1 MPPPHKHHDMKTE
14 HDEGSPTNPV
24 RFLGQ
29 DYQKLLQKS
38 LRSNKLYTDELF
50 PPDSSS
56 IGTLNKEADLDYN
69 NIIWKRPAELVSPGK
84 PFFTVDGMSRFDYEQ
99 GSKLGNCW
107 FLASI
112 GALTSKDEE
121 TSFMTKDMINQVIPA
136 GQSFSNAYAGIFH
149 FRFWRFG
156 KWIDVVIDDLLPT
169 IDDKLIFVGSK
180 TSNEFW
186 PALLEKAYAKVCGSY
201 ADLDGGFMSEA
212 LMDFTGGVHMEF
224 VLNEAPAY
232 LWDIMNRAAK
242 SQTLM
247 GCASYD
253 GETRED
259 LSSNGIVGGHAY
271 TVTGVSTVMSEGNP
285 VHLVR
290 VLNPWGNTEWNGKWS
305 DISSLWDT
313 VSKED
318 LKCREND
325 ENGEFWMSFEDFSR
339 NFESLDIC
347 CLCPDFLDRSSGC
360 HWKSQR
366 NFGKWVAGTTA
377 GGSMDNKDTFWKNPQ
392 FRVKIEELSKD
403 CTHEEGA
410 ENILVS
416 LMQNHEKRNR
426 SSQKNFMIGFY
437 VFKVKGE
444 NGKFS
449 AEFFNDK
456 MPVEMKSFQNLREV
470 MGFFW
475 LEPGEYLIVPCTENP
490 GETASF
496 VLSIF
501 SKHETHFEYTEE
513 DEDNEDDP

>member
-1 MPPPHKHHDMKTE
+1 MPPPHERHERTTE

-24 RFLGQ
+24 KFLGQ

-38 LRSNKLYTDELF
+38 LRRKELYKDELF
-50 PPDSSS
+50 PPNSSS
-56 IGTLNKEADLDYN
+56 IGTLM
-69 NIIWKRPAELVSPGK
+69 SPGK
-84 PFFTVDGMSRFDYEQ
+84 PFFTIDGMSRFDYEQ
-99 GSKLGNCW
+99 GCKLGNCW

-112 GALTSKDEE
+112 GALISKDEE
-121 TSFMTKDMINQVIPA
+121 TSFMTKHIINQVLPT
-136 GQSFSNAYAGIFH
+136 GQTFSNNYAGIFH

-169 IDDKLIFVGSK
+169 IDDKLIFVGLK
-180 TSNEFW
+180 TTNEFW

-224 VLNEAPAY
+224 VLNEAPTY
-232 LWDIMNRAAK
+232 LWDIMDRAAK

-253 GETRED
+253 RETREAV
-259 LSSNGIVGGHAY
+259 SPNGIVGGHAY
-271 TVTGVSTVMSEGNP
+271 TVTGVFKVMSEGNP

-290 VLNPWGNTEWNGKWS
+290 VLNPWGNTEWNGDWS
-305 DISSLWDT
+305 DKSYLWDT
-313 VSKED
+313 VSKQD
-318 LKCREND
+318 LKCRERL
-325 ENGEFWMSFEDFSR
+325 ENGEFWTSMEDFTR

-347 CLCPDFLDRSSGC
+347 CLSPDFLDRSSGC
-360 HWKSQR
+360 HWKSQC
-366 NFGKWVAGTTA
+366 NFGKWIAGTTA
-377 GGSMDNKDTFWKNPQ
+377 GGSMDNMATFWKNPQ
-392 FRVKIEELSKD
+392 FRVRIEELSED

-416 LMQNHEKRNR
+416 LMQNHEKRTR

-437 VFKVKGE
+437 VFM
-444 NGKFS
+444 FS

-456 MPVEMKSFQNLREV
+456 TPVEIKSFQNLREV

-490 GETASF
+490 GQTASF
-496 VLSIF
+496 ILSIF
-501 SKHETHFEYTEE
+501 SKHETHFDRQST
-513 DEDNEDDP
+513 NTRMTAS

>member
-1 MPPPHKHHDMKTE
+1 MPPPHVHHDRTTE
-14 HDEGSPTNPV
+14 HNEGSPTNPV

-38 LRSNKLYTDELF
+38 LRRNELYTDELF
-50 PPDSSS
+50 PPNSSS
-56 IGTLNKEADLDYN
+56 IGTLNKE
-69 NIIWKRPAELVSPGK
+69 ELVSPGK

-112 GALTSKDEE
+112 GALTLKDKE
-121 TSFMTKDMINQVIPA
+121 TSFMTKDIINQVIPA
-136 GQSFSNAYAGIFH
+136 GQTFSNNYSGIFH

-169 IDDKLIFVGSK
+169 NDDKLIFVGSK

-232 LWDIMNRAAK
+232 LWDIMDRAAK

-247 GCASYD
+247 GCASYH
-253 GETRED
+253 GETREAV
-259 LSSNGIVGGHAY
+259 SSNGIVGGHAY
-271 TVTGVSTVMSEGNP
+271 TVTGVSKVMSEGNP

-290 VLNPWGNTEWNGKWS
+290 VLNPWGNTEWKGDWS
-305 DISSLWDT
+305 DESALWNT

-318 LKCREND
+318 LKCREKL
-325 ENGEFWMSFEDFSR
+325 ENGEFWMSMKDFTR

-360 HWKSQR
+360 HWKSQL
-366 NFGKWVAGTTA
+366 NFGQWIAGTTA
-377 GGSMDNKDTFWKNPQ
+377 GGSMDNMETFWKNPQ
-392 FRVKIEELSKD
+392 FRVRIEELSED
-403 CTHEEGA
+403 CRPTHEEGA

-426 SSQKNFMIGFY
+426 SSQNNFMIGFY
-437 VFKVKGE
+437 VFKS
-444 NGKFS
+444 GKFS

-456 MPVEMKSFQNLREV
+456 RPVEMKSFQNLREV

-475 LEPGEYLIVPCTENP
+475 LEPGEYLIVLCTEKP

-496 VLSIF
+496 ILSIF
-501 SKHETHFEYTEE
+501 SKHETHFE
-513 DEDNEDDP
+513 